1 MSKGMLLVV
10 SAPSG
15 CGKTTILTRVMRL
28 LPGLVFSVS
37 HTTRSPRPGERNSID
52 YHFVDENVFIGMR
65 DRQPPGFL
73 EWAEVHGN
81 MYGTSATEV
90 SGRQQA
96 GLDVILD
103 IDVQGAAQVRDRT
116 TPVTVFIAPPS
127 LIELEHR
134 LRKRGSETEAA
145 IALRLANA
153 REELDC
159 AETYDYLIIND
170 ELEAAVD
177 SLKSIIIA
185 ERSRRRRLPTGE
197 PMRWSR

>member
-28 LPGLVFSVS
+28 LPGLVFSIS
-37 HTTRSPRPGERNSID
+37 HTTRSPRPGERDGID
-52 YHFVDENVFIGMR
+52 YHFTNESAFVAMR
-65 DRQPPGFL
+65 DRQPTGFL

-81 MYGTSATEV
+81 MYGTSVAAVHEQ
-90 SGRQQA
+90 QQA

-127 LIELEHR
+127 LAELERR
-134 LRKRGSETEAA
+134 LRKRGSEAEAA
-145 IALRLANA
+145 VALRLANA
-153 REELDC
+153 QEELDC
-159 AETYDYLIIND
+159 AETYDYLIVND
-170 ELEAAVD
+170 KLDVAVE

-185 ERSRRRRLPTGE
+185 ERLHRRRAPTGE
-197 PMRWSR
+197 TMRWSR